1 MTTQTKKVPQL
12 DKGQKQV
19 CKAYIEQAHLLNKYQ
34 TLKAD
39 TKELVGAFFDIL
51 KMNVIILNDS
61 QYIQKIERTQ
71 RRFDSKS
78 FIEFVNSKGDKN
90 LQMLINGFYKQIKT
104 VELKP
109 FDDKLEKEKRK
120 EINNAK

>member
-19 CKAYIEQAHLLNKYQ
+19 CKAYIEQSYLLNKYQ

-51 KMNVIILNDS
+51 KKNVIILNDN

-120 EINNAK
+120 ETNAK

>member
-19 CKAYIEQAHLLNKYQ
+19 CKAYIEQAYLLNKYQ

-51 KMNVIILNDS
+51 KKNVIIVFMIIIV
-61 QYIQKIERTQ
+61 Q
-71 RRFDSKS
+71 
-78 FIEFVNSKGDKN
+78 
-90 LQMLINGFYKQIKT
+90 LI
-104 VELKP
+104 
-109 FDDKLEKEKRK
+109 
-120 EINNAK
+120 

>member
-19 CKAYIEQAHLLNKYQ
+19 CKAYIEQSYLLNKYQ

-51 KMNVIILNDS
+51 KKNVIILNDN

-104 VELKP
+104 VELKH
-109 FDDKLEKEKRK
+109 FDYKLEKEKRK

>member
-1 MTTQTKKVPQL
+1 MTTQTKKIPQL

-19 CKAYIEQAHLLNKYQ
+19 CKAYIEQAYLLNKYQ

-51 KMNVIILNDS
+51 KKNVIILNDN

>member
-19 CKAYIEQAHLLNKYQ
+19 CKAYIEQSYLLNKYQ

-51 KMNVIILNDS
+51 KKNVIILNDN

-120 EINNAK
+120 EQNAK

>member
-19 CKAYIEQAHLLNKYQ
+19 CKAYIEQAYLLNKYQ

-51 KMNVIILNDS
+51 KKNVIILNDN

-71 RRFDSKS
+71 RRFDAKS